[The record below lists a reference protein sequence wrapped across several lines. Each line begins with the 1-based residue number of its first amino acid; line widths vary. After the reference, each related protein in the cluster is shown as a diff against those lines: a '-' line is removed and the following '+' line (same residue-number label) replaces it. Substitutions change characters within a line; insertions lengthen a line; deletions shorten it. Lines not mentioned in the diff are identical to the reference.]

1 MIVTIICD
9 GGDCSGGEYN
19 GIVGEGGDLESLLG
33 GNLLFHSVLQVL
45 LNRETWRTCLVLVFG
60 AKEHHSENLENL
72 FKLLKDGK
80 LGTQTSFSS
89 NFLMCTTVSIVK
101 HLEGHKSSV
110 ALRLLSLLSSSGVG
124 AMELVAMD
132 MKVSKFCCYIQTAIF
147 LYCQ

>member
-1 MIVTIICD
+1 MKLTSLLRLVDKLQLAGKIDNLEQVCGVLGCIVIMIVTIICD
-9 GGDCSGGEYN
+9 GGDCSGGEYSD
-19 GIVGEGGDLESLLG
+19 IVGDLKNLL

-89 NFLMCTTVSIVK
+89 NCSCAPLSQLSTV
-101 HLEGHKSSV
+101 
-110 ALRLLSLLSSSGVG
+110 
-124 AMELVAMD
+124 
-132 MKVSKFCCYIQTAIF
+132 
-147 LYCQ
+147 